1 MATQVGFAP
10 VAPEEALSPGTC
22 RLAGMEA
29 GYAGLTDPGRVRA
42 NNEDG
47 LLLLPEAGLFAV
59 ADGLGGLG
67 AGDVASRT
75 VLSYLHRQLS
85 ALPFPADGREPSL
98 SRLEALVAAANRH
111 TYEYRLD
118 LGNTMATTLALV
130 WAGAR
135 SVLAAHVGDSRIYRW
150 HRGCL
155 IRITSDH
162 SLVHALCEQ
171 GALTEVQA
179 RQSPQRHVI
188 TRAIGAEAEV
198 RPSIRAVEVDPGDV
212 LLLCTDGLTAMVPDE
227 AIAALLGSNPSDPG
241 TLVNGL
247 VRLANEAGGHDNIT
261 AIAVTIEP

>member
-10 VAPEEALSPGTC
+10 AAPWSLLQGTC

-47 LLLLPEAGLFAV
+47 LLLVPEAGLFAV

-75 VLSYLHRQLS
+75 ALGYLHRQLS
-85 ALPFPADGREPSL
+85 ALPFQAGGREPSL
-98 SRLEALVAAANRH
+98 SGLEALIAAANYH
-111 TYEYRLD
+111 TYEHRLD
-118 LGNTMATTLALV
+118 LGNTMATTLALI

-135 SVLAAHVGDSRIYRW
+135 SVLAAHVGDSRVYRW
-150 HRGCL
+150 HRDRL

-162 SLVHALCEQ
+162 SLVHALYEQ
-171 GALTEVQA
+171 GALTEAQA

-188 TRAIGAEAEV
+188 TRAIGAEAV
-198 RPSIRAVEVDPGDV
+198 VQPSIRAVEVDSGDV

-227 AIAALLGSNPSDPG
+227 AIAALLGSGPSDPG
-241 TLVNGL
+241 ALVDGL
-247 VRLANEAGGHDNIT
+247 VRMANEAGGHDNIT
-261 AIAVTIEP
+261 AIAVTIAP